1 MLPEYKQCTC
11 KLHIQG
17 HELMAREII
26 LPMPPSENDRLEVNW
41 DGVKNYSFGGF
52 YSNSK
57 RTKKG
62 VLRNSTQYNRWL
74 HLAASMLR
82 KGQLPKLEGEVVVF
96 VTLVFPDFR
105 KRDADNRL
113 KALFD
118 SFTQSGHLIEDDSK
132 IVLHTVEKRVVPR
145 KEFVMAYVFER
156 SQMPDLGIELADSY
170 LQTKAKEMLVVA
182 MPSVVRRSTP
192 TTVGERTEQRL
203 EEVRLQNNSTVQDEN
218 ENITSE
224 LD

>member
-1 MLPEYKQCTC
+1 MLPEYKQCDC

-17 HELMAREII
+17 HELMAREVI
-26 LPMPPSENDRLEVNW
+26 LPMPPSENERLEVNW
-41 DGVKNYSFGGF
+41 DGVKNYSFGG
-52 YSNSK
+52 YYANAK

-62 VLRNSTQYNRWL
+62 VLRNSSMYNRWL
-74 HLAASMLR
+74 HLAASMLK
-82 KGQLPKLEGEVVVF
+82 KGHLPKLEGEVVVF

-118 SFTQSGHLIEDDSK
+118 AFTQSGHLIEDDSK
-132 IVLHTVEKRVVPR
+132 IVLHTVEKRVVPS
-145 KEFVMAYVFER
+145 KSFVIAYVFER
-156 SQMPDLGIELADSY
+156 SKMPDLGIELADSY
-170 LQTKAKEMLVVA
+170 LQAKAKEMLDVA
-182 MPSVVRRSTP
+182 MPSVVRRSAP

-203 EEVRLQNNSTVQDEN
+203 EEVRVQDN
-218 ENITSE
+218 SLVQDQNKDVSSE